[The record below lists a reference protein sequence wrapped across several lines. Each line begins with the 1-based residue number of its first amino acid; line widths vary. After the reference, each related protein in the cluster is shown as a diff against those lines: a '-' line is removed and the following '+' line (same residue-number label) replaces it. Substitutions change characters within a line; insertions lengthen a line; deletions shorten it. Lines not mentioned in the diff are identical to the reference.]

1 MGDGNI
7 DFESVIKR
15 AREAGTKYFIVEQDN
30 AALLPDTLAQV
41 EIMGLYS

>member
-7 DFESVIKR
+7 DFESVIKTT
-15 AREAGTKYFIVEQDN
+15 REAGTEQDN

-41 EIMGLYS
+41 EMMGLYS